1 METAVYGSEFMAGRI
16 AVEQI
21 MELRYM
27 LMMLGVPID
36 GPAYLFGDNL
46 SMITSSTIPS
56 SSLKKRH
63 NMLSY
68 HRVREAIAS
77 GILNLF
83 HIPGT
88 ENPADVMTKTLN
100 HPKMWKLTKQFMWYS
115 EKVHPV
121 GKVDKLPE
129 KDKKRTRAPKLRGVE
144 ENHQG

>member
-1 METAVYGSEFMAGRI
+1 METAVYGSEFMADRI

-21 MELRYM
+21 MVLRYM

-83 HIPGT
+83 HIPGA
-88 ENPADVMTKTLN
+88 ENPSDVMTKILS
-100 HPKMWKLTKQFMWYS
+100 HPTMWKLTKQFMWYNGD
-115 EKVHPV
+115 VHPV
-121 GKVDKLPE
+121 GKPPE
-129 KDKKRTRAPKLRGVE
+129 RDKKNKSSQLRGVDK
-144 ENHQG
+144 NQGK